1 MEFLLLK
8 LTSLMTA
15 ALALLASSCCYSF
28 VDKHAQ
34 RAGFETGESSVD
46 YRLRFN
52 GLLQHLW
59 YVEQIRSE
67 QTRLAVIRLERKTL
81 ESAMLPR
88 VCRATPVPLFL
99 VGKSAIA
106 RR

>member
-1 MEFLLLK
+1 MK
-8 LTSLMTA
+8 LTFLMTA
-15 ALALLASSCCYSF
+15 VLTLLASSCCYSF

-34 RAGFETGESSVD
+34 HADFEVGESAVD

-59 YVEQIRSE
+59 YVEQLRSE
-67 QTRLAVIRLERKTL
+67 QARLAAIRLERKAL

-88 VCRATPVPLFL
+88 ECRATPVPLFL
-99 VGKSAIA
+99 VGNSAIA

>member
-15 ALALLASSCCYSF
+15 ALVLLASSCCYSF

-34 RAGFETGESSVD
+34 HVDFEAGESAVD

-59 YVEQIRSE
+59 YVEQLRSE
-67 QTRLAVIRLERKTL
+67 QARLAAIRLERKAL

-88 VCRATPVPLFL
+88 ECRATPVPLFL
-99 VGKSAIA
+99 VGNSAIA